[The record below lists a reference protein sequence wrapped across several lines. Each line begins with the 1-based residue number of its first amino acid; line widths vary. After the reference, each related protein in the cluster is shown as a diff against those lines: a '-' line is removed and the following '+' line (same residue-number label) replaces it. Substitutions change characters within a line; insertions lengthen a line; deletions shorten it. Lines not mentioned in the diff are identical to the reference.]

1 MQERTSTK
9 RLFDDLFAER
19 LAVETAVGRIL
30 SWERLDDRRAS
41 RIVDYREVRDLASRE
56 ERRMVA
62 DWAAETVVKLME
74 ALDDRLRST
83 AALLLSRV
91 QGGV

>member
-1 MQERTSTK
+1 MTGPLDPLDTGALEAAAR
-9 RLFDDLFAER
+9 
-19 LAVETAVGRIL
+19 
-30 SWERLDDRRAS
+30 ERLDDRRAS
-41 RIVDYREVRDLASRE
+41 RIVDYREVRDLDNLS
-56 ERRMVA
+56 ERHALA

-83 AALLLSRV
+83 AQVLLSRV